1 MSKQVKT
8 IRPRERDTI
17 IQALSA
23 GVVPRIGLPHIQV
36 GRAKEIAAMLRDID
50 RIADAGAAIRFV
62 IGEYGAGKTFFA
74 SVVRLIALERK
85 CVTMHADLSPNRRIQ
100 ASGGQA
106 RALYSEAVNNMAT
119 RNKPE
124 GGALQSVVERLV
136 TDAAKEAA
144 EKSVSVEKV
153 IDEKLGAIA
162 QLAGGYDFA
171 TVLKAFWRGSE
182 ESNELLKQNAI
193 RWLRGEYSTRTD
205 AKRDLGV
212 RTIIDDEN
220 LYDSFKSLACLVR
233 VAGYAGLLVMID
245 EMANIYKL
253 QSAQARK
260 QNYEQ
265 VLNIVNDALQGNT
278 SGIGFVMCGT
288 PEFLL
293 DTRRGMFSYEAL
305 QSRLAENSF
314 AAGGLVDMSGP
325 VIRLQSLTPED
336 LLVLL
341 GNIRMVFAGGD
352 PTKYLVPDDALTAF
366 MEHCDRKIGAA
377 YFRTPRSTIRSFVQ
391 MLSVLEQNP
400 DSRWQ
405 DLLEQV
411 PIAPD
416 APDDVA
422 EATPNNGDDDELTS
436 LRLKS

>member
-1 MSKQVKT
+1 MSKQPKT

-36 GRAKEIAAMLRDID
+36 GRAKEITAMLRDID
-50 RIADAGAAIRFV
+50 RIADAGATIKFV

-74 SVVRLIALERK
+74 SVIRLIALERR
-85 CVTMHADLSPNRRIQ
+85 CVTVHADLSPNRRIQ

-119 RNKPE
+119 RNRPE

-136 TDAAKEAA
+136 TDVAKEAG
-144 EKSVSVEKV
+144 EKDVAIEKV

-162 QLAGGYDFA
+162 QFAGGYDFA

-182 ESNELLKQNAI
+182 ESNEQLKQNAI

-220 LYDSFKSLACLVR
+220 LYDSLKSLACLVR
-233 VAGYAGLLVMID
+233 IAGYAGLLVMID

-265 VLNIVNDALQGNT
+265 VLNIVNDALQGTT

-314 AAGGLVDMSGP
+314 ASSGLVDMSGP

-341 GNIRMVFAGGD
+341 GNIRMVFASGD
-352 PTKYLVPDDALTAF
+352 PSKYLVPDEALTAF

-377 YFRTPRSTIRSFVQ
+377 YFRTPRSTVRAFVQ

-400 DSRWQ
+400 GSRWQ
-405 DLLEQV
+405 DLLVQV

-416 APDDVA
+416 APDDGA
-422 EATPNNGDDDELTS
+422 IAAPENGDEDELTS

>member
-1 MSKQVKT
+1 MSKQAKT

-23 GVVPRIGLPHIQV
+23 GVVPRVGLPHIQV

-50 RIADAGAAIRFV
+50 RIADAGATIRFV

-85 CVTMHADLSPNRRIQ
+85 CVTIHADLSPNRRIQ
-100 ASGGQA
+100 ATGGQA

-136 TDAAKEAA
+136 TDAAKEATA
-144 EKSVSVEKV
+144 TGISVEKV

-162 QLAGGYDFA
+162 QFAGGYDFA
-171 TVLKAFWRGSE
+171 TVLKAFWRGSD
-182 ESNELLKQNAI
+182 ESNEPLKQNAI

-220 LYDSFKSLACLVR
+220 LYDSLKSLACLVR
-233 VAGYAGLLVMID
+233 VAGYAGLFVMID

-253 QSAQARK
+253 QSAQGRK

-352 PTKYLVPDDALTAF
+352 PAKYLVPDDALTAF
-366 MEHCDRKIGAA
+366 MEYCDRKIGAA
-377 YFRTPRSTIRSFVQ
+377 YFRTPRSTVRSFVQ

-400 DSRWQ
+400 DTRWQ

-422 EATPNNGDDDELTS
+422 EAPTDSGDDDELTS

>member
-233 VAGYAGLLVMID
+233 VAGYAGLIVMID

-405 DLLEQV
+405 DLLERV